1 MPKSR
6 EAFEREQRRVKE
18 AVGRGVAVSADAM
31 RANAM
36 GAIAEPQRLQDH
48 VVDELNDH
56 VRILSARE

>member
-18 AVGRGVAVSADAM
+18 AVRRGVAVSTDAM

-36 GAIAEPQRLQDH
+36 GVIAEPQRLQDH